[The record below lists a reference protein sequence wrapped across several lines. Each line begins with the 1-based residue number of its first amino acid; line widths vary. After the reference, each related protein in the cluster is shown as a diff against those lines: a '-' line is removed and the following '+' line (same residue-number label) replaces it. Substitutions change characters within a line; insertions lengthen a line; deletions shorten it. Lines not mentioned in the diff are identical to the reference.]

1 MIAHYIIQSV
11 FVLVGILSLMASVFN
26 WEWFFT
32 AQNSQFIVRALG
44 RNKSRIFYAILG
56 LSMIA
61 AGIYFFLSVHEGSV
75 YDCGRDIFL
84 SVRTRSLQI
93 DNILLHN
100 QKTAGREFSRTG
112 CFSFFL
118 IYRISDNIFIRKAIF
133 IFQLCLGD
141 MHIWIN

>member
-11 FVLVGILSLMASVFN
+11 FVLVWILSLMASVFN

-61 AGIYFFLSVHEGSV
+61 AGIYFFLSVHEA
-75 YDCGRDIFL
+75 Y
-84 SVRTRSLQI
+84 
-93 DNILLHN
+93 
-100 QKTAGREFSRTG
+100 K
-112 CFSFFL
+112 
-118 IYRISDNIFIRKAIF
+118 
-133 IFQLCLGD
+133 
-141 MHIWIN
+141 

>member
-61 AGIYFFLSVHEGSV
+61 AGIYFFLSV
-75 YDCGRDIFL
+75 
-84 SVRTRSLQI
+84 
-93 DNILLHN
+93 
-100 QKTAGREFSRTG
+100 REA
-112 CFSFFL
+112 
-118 IYRISDNIFIRKAIF
+118 YK
-133 IFQLCLGD
+133 
-141 MHIWIN
+141 